1 MKWKTNKKLRTY
13 VVVGLFFTQ
22 LVSLN
27 PLGGTFHQAEGS
39 YLWKVTLAMPKDCN
53 SSKLDRIELT
63 YSTAPPNGT
72 QHQVPHQLVTGSGFT
87 RINSYFG
94 LLYFENS
101 MVYWMYLYLCILID

>member
-1 MKWKTNKKLRTY
+1 
-13 VVVGLFFTQ
+13 
-22 LVSLN
+22 
-27 PLGGTFHQAEGS
+27 
-39 YLWKVTLAMPKDCN
+39 MPKDCN

-72 QHQVPHQLVTGSGFT
+72 QHQVPHQLVIGSGFT

-101 MVYWMYLYLCILID
+101 MVLYVLVLMHFNRLIELKSVITSISSTYLLPDPSLVPVPF

>member
-1 MKWKTNKKLRTY
+1 
-13 VVVGLFFTQ
+13 
-22 LVSLN
+22 
-27 PLGGTFHQAEGS
+27 
-39 YLWKVTLAMPKDCN
+39 MPKDCN

-94 LLYFENS
+94 LLYFEKS
-101 MVYWMYLYLCILID
+101 MVYCILHFNRLNVLKSVITFYYQEISISGTYLLRDPSLVPVPF